1 MTFAKRMEYLHNERV
16 HIPHILLYR
25 TDRNPMSFGAA
36 IASFFSKYATFSG
49 RARRSEFWY
58 AVLFTT
64 LVSVAIG
71 TIWPGTTLVVNDM
84 SFQQSSIPSNLWQL
98 AILVPSLALSWRRLH
113 DVGRKGTYYL
123 FILIPIV
130 GWIMLF
136 IQFVKDSQP
145 GSNAF
150 GEPVK

>member
-1 MTFAKRMEYLHNERV
+1 
-16 HIPHILLYR
+16 
-25 TDRNPMSFGAA
+25 MSFGAA

-71 TIWPGTTLVVNDM
+71 TIWPGTTLVVTDM

>member
-1 MTFAKRMEYLHNERV
+1 
-16 HIPHILLYR
+16 
-25 TDRNPMSFGAA
+25 MSFGAA
-36 IASFFSKYATFSG
+36 IGSFFSKYATFSG

-64 LVSVAIG
+64 LVSAVIG
-71 TIWPGTTLVVNDM
+71 LIWPSTTLVLDGM
-84 SFQQSSIPSNLWQL
+84 SFQQSSLPSNLWQL
-98 AILVPSLALSWRRLH
+98 AIFVPSIALSVRRLH

-123 FILIPIV
+123 FVLLPIV

-136 IQFVKDSQP
+136 IQLVKDSQP
-145 GSNAF
+145 GANAF

>member
-1 MTFAKRMEYLHNERV
+1 
-16 HIPHILLYR
+16 
-25 TDRNPMSFGAA
+25 MSFGAA

-64 LVSVAIG
+64 LVSAVIG
-71 TIWPGTTLVVNDM
+71 LVFPGTVMVVNDI
-84 SFQQSSIPSNLWQL
+84 SIPQSSLPSNLWQL
-98 AILVPSLALSWRRLH
+98 AIFVPSLALTWRRLH
-113 DVGRKGTYYL
+113 DVGRSGAYYL

-130 GWIMLF
+130 GWIMLLV
-136 IQFVKDSQP
+136 QFLKDSQP
-145 GSNAF
+145 GPNAF

>member
-1 MTFAKRMEYLHNERV
+1 
-16 HIPHILLYR
+16 
-25 TDRNPMSFGAA
+25 MSFGAA

-64 LVSVAIG
+64 LVSVAIS
-71 TIWPGTTLVVNDM
+71 TVFPGSVMFVNDVAI
-84 SFQQSSIPSNLWQL
+84 QQSSMPSNLWQL
-98 AILVPSLALSWRRLH
+98 AIFVPSLALSWRRLH

-123 FILIPIV
+123 FILLPIV
-130 GWIMLF
+130 GWILLLV
-136 IQFVKDSQP
+136 QFLKDSQP
-145 GSNAF
+145 GANAF

>member
-1 MTFAKRMEYLHNERV
+1 
-16 HIPHILLYR
+16 
-25 TDRNPMSFGAA
+25 MSFGAA

-64 LVSVAIG
+64 LVSVAIS
-71 TIWPGTTLVVNDM
+71 TVSPGSVMVVNDL
-84 SFQQSSIPSNLWQL
+84 SIPQSSFASNLWQL
-98 AILVPSLALSWRRLH
+98 AIFVPSLALSWRRLH
-113 DVGRKGTYYL
+113 DVGRNGTYYL

-145 GSNAF
+145 GANAF

>member
-1 MTFAKRMEYLHNERV
+1 
-16 HIPHILLYR
+16 
-25 TDRNPMSFGAA
+25 MSFGTA
-36 IASFFSKYATFSG
+36 IAAFFSKYATFSG

-64 LVSVAIG
+64 LVSAVIG
-71 TIWPGTTLVVNDM
+71 AIWPGTAVIVDGM
-84 SFQQSSIPSNLWQL
+84 SFPQSSLPSNLWQL
-98 AILVPSLALSWRRLH
+98 AILVPSLALTWRRLH

-136 IQFVKDSQP
+136 IQLVKDSQP
-145 GSNAF
+145 GANAF

>member
-1 MTFAKRMEYLHNERV
+1 
-16 HIPHILLYR
+16 
-25 TDRNPMSFGAA
+25 MSFGAA

-49 RARRSEFWY
+49 RARRSEFWF

-64 LVSVAIG
+64 LVSIAIG
-71 TIWPGTTLVVNDM
+71 TIWPGTTLVVNEM
-84 SFQQSSIPSNLWQL
+84 SIQQSSLPSNLWQL

>member
-1 MTFAKRMEYLHNERV
+1 
-16 HIPHILLYR
+16 
-25 TDRNPMSFGAA
+25 MSFGAA

-49 RARRSEFWY
+49 RARRGEFWF

-64 LVSVAIG
+64 LVSIAIS
-71 TIWPGTTLVVNDM
+71 IVWPSTTVVLDGM
-84 SFQQSSIPSNLWQL
+84 SFQQSSLPSNLWQL
-98 AILVPSLALSWRRLH
+98 AILVPSIALSVRRLH

-145 GSNAF
+145 GPNAF

>member
-1 MTFAKRMEYLHNERV
+1 
-16 HIPHILLYR
+16 
-25 TDRNPMSFGAA
+25 MSFGAA

-64 LVSVAIG
+64 LVSAVLGLVFPGQVMFFNDVAI
-71 TIWPGTTLVVNDM
+71 
-84 SFQQSSIPSNLWQL
+84 QQSSLPSNLWQL
-98 AILVPSLALSWRRLH
+98 AIFVPSLALSWRRLH
-113 DVGRKGTYYL
+113 DVGRAGTYYL

-130 GWIMLF
+130 GWIMLL
-136 IQFVKDSQP
+136 IQFLKDSQP
-145 GSNAF
+145 GANAF

>member
-1 MTFAKRMEYLHNERV
+1 
-16 HIPHILLYR
+16 
-25 TDRNPMSFGAA
+25 MSFGAA

-64 LVSVAIG
+64 LVSIAIS
-71 TIWPGTTLVVNDM
+71 IVWPSTTVVLDGM
-84 SFQQSSIPSNLWQL
+84 SFQQSSLPSNLWQL
-98 AILVPSLALSWRRLH
+98 AILVPSIALSVRRLH

-123 FILIPIV
+123 FVLLPIV
-130 GWIMLF
+130 GWILLF
-136 IQFVKDSQP
+136 IQFVKDSEP
-145 GSNAF
+145 VANAF

>member
-1 MTFAKRMEYLHNERV
+1 
-16 HIPHILLYR
+16 
-25 TDRNPMSFGAA
+25 MSFGAA

-49 RARRSEFWY
+49 RARRSEFWF

-64 LVSVAIG
+64 LVSVAISSVFPG
-71 TIWPGTTLVVNDM
+71 SVMVINDVTI
-84 SFQQSSIPSNLWQL
+84 QQSSVPSNLWQL
-98 AILVPSLALSWRRLH
+98 AIFVPSLALSWRRLH

-145 GSNAF
+145 GANAF

>member
-1 MTFAKRMEYLHNERV
+1 
-16 HIPHILLYR
+16 
-25 TDRNPMSFGAA
+25 MSFGAA
-36 IASFFSKYATFSG
+36 ITSFFTKYVTFSG

-64 LVSVAIG
+64 LVSIAISIVWPAT
-71 TIWPGTTLVVNDM
+71 TIVVND
-84 SFQQSSIPSNLWQL
+84 FPIQQSSPASNLWQL
-98 AILVPSLALSWRRLH
+98 AIFLPSLALSWRRLH

-123 FILIPIV
+123 FVLLPIV
-130 GWIMLF
+130 GWILLF

-145 GSNAF
+145 GANEF